1 MLCSVLISNFNKSKY
16 LEKCLNSVKDQTY
29 DKIEII
35 FSDNGSTDN
44 SMSILSS
51 FTDIK
56 ILKTERSTEYPAL
69 NQIEVLV
76 NAFEMSKGDYIFLLD
91 SDDFFEKDKIEKVIK
106 YKSLNN
112 SEVIFDIPRLYKDE
126 KNSKIF
132 KSKSFYNPLR
142 SWPIIFPTSSI
153 SFTRKFFLNFRDFLF
168 EKKYEKLEI
177 DTRLNIFSHIEKKRL
192 LFDQILT
199 NYNQNNDGIMSK
211 FKKFNK
217 NWWHRRFQ
225 AHEYL
230 NKICTMKNYKV
241 NKNFDYYLTTFIYKM
256 LKNK

>member
-177 DTRLNIFSHIEKKRL
+177 DTRLNIFSHIEKKRV

-230 NKICTMKNYKV
+230 NKINLKRNYQI
-241 NKNFDYYLTTFIYKM
+241 NKKLDYYITNLANKF
-256 LKNK
+256 LKN

>member
-16 LEKCLNSVKDQTY
+16 LEKCLNSVKNQTY

-177 DTRLNIFSHIEKKRL
+177 DTRLNIFSHIERKRL

-241 NKNFDYYLTTFIYKM
+241 NKNFDYYLTNFIYEM

>member
-1 MLCSVLISNFNKSKY
+1 MDQLIILCRFYQALLTF
-16 LEKCLNSVKDQTY
+16 
-29 DKIEII
+29 
-35 FSDNGSTDN
+35 
-44 SMSILSS
+44 
-51 FTDIK
+51 K

-153 SFTRKFFLNFRDFLF
+153 SFTRKFFF
-168 EKKYEKLEI
+168 
-177 DTRLNIFSHIEKKRL
+177 
-192 LFDQILT
+192 
-199 NYNQNNDGIMSK
+199 K
-211 FKKFNK
+211 F
-217 NWWHRRFQ
+217 
-225 AHEYL
+225 
-230 NKICTMKNYKV
+230 
-241 NKNFDYYLTTFIYKM
+241 
-256 LKNK
+256 

>member
-177 DTRLNIFSHIEKKRL
+177 DTRLNIFSHIEKKRV

>member
-1 MLCSVLISNFNKSKY
+1 MICSVLISNFNKSKY
-16 LEKCLNSVKDQTY
+16 IEKCLNSVKHQTY
-29 DKIEII
+29 KKIEII

-44 SMSILSS
+44 SMSILSK

-56 ILKTERSTEYPAL
+56 ILKTERSTDYPAL
-69 NQIEVLV
+69 NQIEVLLK
-76 NAFEMSKGDYIFLLD
+76 AFEASKGDYIFLLD
-91 SDDFFEKDKIEKVIK
+91 SDDFFEKDKIERVIE
-106 YKSLNN
+106 YKSKNN

-132 KSKSFYNPLR
+132 KSKSFYDPLR

-153 SFTRKFFLNFRDFLF
+153 SFTRTFFLNFRDFLF

-177 DTRLNIFSHIEKKRL
+177 DTRLNIFSNIEKKRV

-199 NYNQNNDGIMSK
+199 NYNQNNDGIMSTY
-211 FKKFNK
+211 KKFNK

-230 NKICTMKNYKV
+230 NKICIMKNYKV
-241 NKNFDYYLTTFIYKM
+241 NKNFDYHLTNFIYEL
-256 LKNK
+256 LKK